1 MIKPYKSPKMLT
13 PTEVAKILKVS
24 ESQFQLFVTLLPEE
38 KSIPFKCCISIPVK
52 KPDSWKPI
60 EILLQGNVVNYKQ

>member
-24 ESQFQLFVTLLPEE
+24 YDTALNFIKYSGVAYTKIGRQYRVNEKALEAIISSDDAIIVT
-38 KSIPFKCCISIPVK
+38 FKDAC
-52 KPDSWKPI
+52 
-60 EILLQGNVVNYKQ
+60 

>member
-24 ESQFQLFVTLLPEE
+24 YDTALNFIKYSGVAYTKIGRQYRVNEKALEAIISSDDAIIVTFEDA
-38 KSIPFKCCISIPVK
+38 C
-52 KPDSWKPI
+52 
-60 EILLQGNVVNYKQ
+60 